1 MSIDGVIDY
10 ILKNPNTYPGK
21 HNFPTE
27 RTTASQQPL
36 EPKSQMQ
43 IIWRALITYVDNK
56 LRAGQSV
63 NMKKFGAF
71 TFDIQTELPKISQR

>member
-27 RTTASQQPL
+27 RTVASQQPL

-43 IIWRALITYVDNK
+43 IIWRALITYLDNT
-56 LRAGQSV
+56 LRSGKSV
-63 NMKKFGAF
+63 NVKKFGAF
-71 TFDIQTELPKISQR
+71 AFDIVTELPKISQR

>member
-1 MSIDGVIDY
+1 MASSTSKWQNECSVSFLTSPWSSS

-27 RTTASQQPL
+27 RTNRSQPPL

-43 IIWRALITYVDNK
+43 IIWKALITYLDAN
-56 LRAGQSV
+56 LR
-63 NMKKFGAF
+63 
-71 TFDIQTELPKISQR
+71 